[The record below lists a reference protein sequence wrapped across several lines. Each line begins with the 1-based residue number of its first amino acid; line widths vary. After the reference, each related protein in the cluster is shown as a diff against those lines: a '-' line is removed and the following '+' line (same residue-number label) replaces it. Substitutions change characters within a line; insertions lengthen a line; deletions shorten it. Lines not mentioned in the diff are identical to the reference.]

1 MVETASAVAGKE
13 RFLPPSHKATAG
25 QATSLGMTQTEAMYE
40 NTEFTLSRDC
50 EAIQIPSGHKT
61 TIPAGTQGV
70 ITQSLGGSYT
80 IATYQGL
87 ARIAENDLDA
97 LGLQKPQAQET
108 PKSACTDGEVSEE
121 EVWNQLRQ
129 CYDPE
134 IPVNIVDLGLVYDC
148 RLIKKEDGETRV
160 EVKMTLTAPGCG
172 MGPAI
177 AQDAQSKILSI
188 DGIDEADVQLVW
200 DPPWNQSMISE
211 AGRMKL
217 GMI

>member
-1 MVETASAVAGKE
+1 
-13 RFLPPSHKATAG
+13 
-25 QATSLGMTQTEAMYE
+25 MYE

-50 EAIQIPSGHKT
+50 EAIQIPSGQKT

-87 ARIAENDLDA
+87 TRVAEKDLDA
-97 LGLQKPQAQET
+97 LGLEKPQPQQTQE
-108 PKSACTDGEVSEE
+108 SAPTDGKVSEE
-121 EVWNQLRQ
+121 DVWNQLRQ

-148 RLIKKEDGETRV
+148 RLSKKEDGGTRV

-177 AQDAQSKILSI
+177 AHDAQSKILSI

-200 DPPWNQSMISE
+200 DPPWNQNMISE

>member
-1 MVETASAVAGKE
+1 
-13 RFLPPSHKATAG
+13 
-25 QATSLGMTQTEAMYE
+25 MYE

-61 TIPAGTQGV
+61 TVPAGTQGV

-108 PKSACTDGEVSEE
+108 PKSARTDGEVSEE

-148 RLIKKEDGETRV
+148 RLIKKEDGGTRV

-172 MGPAI
+172 MGPVI
-177 AQDAQSKILSI
+177 ATDVKTKVESI
-188 DGIDEADVQLVW
+188 PNVKSADIEVVFDPVW
-200 DPPWNQSMISE
+200 DRSMMSD
-211 AGRMKL
+211 AAKLQL
-217 GMI
+217 GMW

>member
-1 MVETASAVAGKE
+1 
-13 RFLPPSHKATAG
+13 
-25 QATSLGMTQTEAMYE
+25 MYE

-50 EAIQIPSGHKT
+50 EAIQIPSGQAV
-61 TIPAGTQGV
+61 TIPAGTPGV
-70 ITQSLGGSYT
+70 ITQALGGSYT

-87 ARIAENDLDA
+87 SRIAEKDLDA
-97 LGLQKPQAQET
+97 LGLEKSQAKNGQKEASAGSSSEISEQA
-108 PKSACTDGEVSEE
+108 
-121 EVWNQLRQ
+121 VWDQLKQ

-148 RLIKKEDGETRV
+148 RLSKKDDGGTKV

-177 AQDAQSKILSI
+177 AHDAQSKILSL
-188 DGIDEADVQLVW
+188 DGVDEADVQLVW

-217 GMI
+217 GMV

>member
-1 MVETASAVAGKE
+1 M
-13 RFLPPSHKATAG
+13 H
-25 QATSLGMTQTEAMYE
+25 E
-40 NTEFTLSRDC
+40 NTEFTTSREV
-50 EAIQIPSGHKT
+50 EAIQIPSGTKT
-61 TIPAGTQGV
+61 TIPAGTPGV
-70 ITQSLGGSYT
+70 VTQTLGGSYT

-87 ARIAENDLDA
+87 ARIAEKDLDA
-97 LGLQKPQAQET
+97 IGLEKPATSNGATE
-108 PKSACTDGEVSEE
+108 PKESSAGPVDEKD
-121 EVWNQLRQ
+121 VWNQLRQ

-148 RLIKKEDGETRV
+148 QLIQKPEGGSKV

-177 AQDAQSKILSI
+177 AHDAQSKILSI
-188 DGIDEADVQLVW
+188 DGVDEADVQLVW

>member
-1 MVETASAVAGKE
+1 
-13 RFLPPSHKATAG
+13 
-25 QATSLGMTQTEAMYE
+25 MYE

-50 EAIQIPSGHKT
+50 EAIQIPSGQKM

-70 ITQSLGGSYT
+70 ITQTLGGSYT
-80 IATYQGL
+80 IATPDGL
-87 ARIAENDLDA
+87 ARIATKDLDA
-97 LGLQKPQAQET
+97 LGLEKTTAT
-108 PKSACTDGEVSEE
+108 NGATTTKATTTNGAVSEDD
-121 EVWNQLRQ
+121 VWNQLRQ

-148 RLIKKEDGETRV
+148 RLTKKDDGGTKV

-177 AQDAQSKILSI
+177 AHDAQSKILSI
-188 DGIDEADVQLVW
+188 DGVDEADVQLVW
-200 DPPWNQSMISE
+200 DPPWNQNMISE

>member
-1 MVETASAVAGKE
+1 M
-13 RFLPPSHKATAG
+13 H
-25 QATSLGMTQTEAMYE
+25 E
-40 NTEFTLSRDC
+40 NTEFTTSRDV
-50 EAIQIPSGHKT
+50 EAIQIPSGNKT
-61 TIPAGTQGV
+61 TIPAGTPGV
-70 ITQSLGGSYT
+70 VTQTLGGSYT

-87 ARIAENDLDA
+87 ARIAEKDLDA
-97 LGLQKPQAQET
+97 IGLEKPAAANGATKPLGSDAAPADEKA
-108 PKSACTDGEVSEE
+108 
-121 EVWNQLRQ
+121 VWDQLRQ

-148 RLIKKEDGETRV
+148 QLIRKPEGGSKV

-177 AQDAQSKILSI
+177 AHDAQSKILSI
-188 DGIDEADVQLVW
+188 EGVDEADVQLVW
-200 DPPWNQSMISE
+200 DPPWNQNMISE

>member
-1 MVETASAVAGKE
+1 M
-13 RFLPPSHKATAG
+13 
-25 QATSLGMTQTEAMYE
+25 QE

-50 EAIQIPSGHKT
+50 EVIQIPSGNKI
-61 TIPAGTQGV
+61 TIPAGTPGV
-70 ITQSLGGSYT
+70 ITQTLGGSYT

-87 ARIAENDLDA
+87 ARVSEKDLDA
-97 LGLQKPQAQET
+97 LGLE
-108 PKSACTDGEVSEE
+108 KSQQTDGAVKPSDTSDGTVDEKA
-121 EVWNQLRQ
+121 VWDQLRQ
-129 CYDPE
+129 CFDPE

-148 RLIKKEDGETRV
+148 RLVNKPEGGTKV

-177 AQDAQSKILSI
+177 AHDAQSKILSI
-188 DGIDEADVQLVW
+188 DGVDEADVQLVW
-200 DPPWNQSMISE
+200 DPPWNQNMISE

>member
-1 MVETASAVAGKE
+1 M
-13 RFLPPSHKATAG
+13 H
-25 QATSLGMTQTEAMYE
+25 E

-50 EAIQIPSGHKT
+50 EAIQIPSGTKM

-70 ITQSLGGSYT
+70 ITQTLGGSYT
-80 IATYQGL
+80 IATPYGL
-87 ARIAENDLDA
+87 SRIADKDLDA
-97 LGLQKPQAQET
+97 LGLEKPTSTNGA
-108 PKSACTDGEVSEE
+108 PKAAAGGTVDEKA
-121 EVWNQLRQ
+121 VWDQLKQ
-129 CYDPE
+129 CFDPE

-148 RLIKKEDGETRV
+148 RLMDKPEGGKKV

-177 AQDAQSKILSI
+177 AHDAQSKILSI

>member
-1 MVETASAVAGKE
+1 
-13 RFLPPSHKATAG
+13 
-25 QATSLGMTQTEAMYE
+25 MYE
-40 NTEFTLSRDC
+40 NTEFTLNRDC
-50 EAIQIPSGHKT
+50 EAIQIPSGQKT

-70 ITQSLGGSYT
+70 ITQSLGGTYT

-87 ARIAENDLDA
+87 GRVAEKDLDA
-97 LGLQKPQAQET
+97 LGLEKPQQQQT
-108 PKSACTDGEVSEE
+108 QKSGPTDGEVSEE
-121 EVWNQLRQ
+121 DVWNQLRQ

-148 RLIKKEDGETRV
+148 RLSKKEDGGTRV

-177 AQDAQSKILSI
+177 AHDAQSKILSI

-200 DPPWNQSMISE
+200 DPPWNQNMISE

>member
-1 MVETASAVAGKE
+1 
-13 RFLPPSHKATAG
+13 
-25 QATSLGMTQTEAMYE
+25 MTQNEAMYE

-61 TIPAGTQGV
+61 TVPAGTQGV

-108 PKSACTDGEVSEE
+108 PKSAGTDGEVSEE

-148 RLIKKEDGETRV
+148 RLIKKEDGGTRV

-177 AQDAQSKILSI
+177 AHDAQSKILGI

-200 DPPWNQSMISE
+200 DPPWNQNMISE

-217 GMI
+217 GMV